1 MGIVDDDIRRVREE
15 SDIIRIVTQH
25 TQLKKVGR
33 SWKGLCPFHNEKTP
47 SFTVS
52 QETGRYY
59 CFGCQAKGDSIEFL
73 REMENL
79 DFVAAVEALA
89 SQNGISLR
97 YTDKKESR
105 SRNRRKELVKLV
117 AEAVD
122 FYHKELL
129 NMDKSEVRPAR
140 EYLKK
145 RGLDSRIAEKFSIGW
160 APDSWD
166 SLCDHLSL
174 SNKDLVDSGL
184 GGINKNGGQ
193 YDFFRNRILFPIF
206 SEQGDPVAFGGRKLP
221 EGDGP
226 KYKNTSDGA
235 EIYSKSQILYG
246 LNWAKEEAARVDELV
261 VCEGY
266 TDVIG
271 CHEAGISR
279 AVATCG
285 TALTKE
291 HVRKMSR
298 FAKNVVL
305 AFDADSAGQSAAE
318 KVYEWESEFDVL
330 FKVADLPEGQDPGD
344 LAFSDP
350 EELRKIIENSIPHMQ
365 FRVDRVLE
373 KGNLESK
380 EGRAKAAIE
389 AMKVVAQHPDELI
402 RDQYIVQIADK
413 CLIGVDEIR
422 RRASEENSKSTTE
435 ENSSVGDI
443 PNRPTERTTTEH
455 QVIRMLIH
463 KPEEVADWFHP
474 VLLSDPLVESVFE
487 ALNSSADLH
496 EANQMLGQ
504 EASDLIGR
512 LSVEEAEDDRAVG
525 VFSRLLSL
533 AAERKAIELES
544 LARQSGEIV
553 EYQADISFLR
563 RRVME
568 LNEEGLHEIE
578 EGMELRSWLIEKSE
592 V

>member
-1 MGIVDDDIRRVREE
+1 MGIMDDDIRRVREE
-15 SDIIRIVTQH
+15 SDIIRLITQH

-47 SFTVS
+47 SFTVN
-52 QETGRYY
+52 QENGRYY

-73 REMENL
+73 REIDSL
-79 DFVAAVEALA
+79 DFVAAVEILA
-89 SQNGISLR
+89 AQNGIPLR
-97 YTDKKESR
+97 YTDKQESK
-105 SRNRRKELVKLV
+105 SRNRRKELVELV
-117 AEAVD
+117 SQAVD
-122 FYHKELL
+122 FYHEKLIDME
-129 NMDKSEVRPAR
+129 NPDARPAR
-140 EYLKK
+140 EYLKQ
-145 RGLDSRIAEKFSIGW
+145 RGLGGDIAEKFSIGW
-160 APDSWD
+160 ASNSWD
-166 SLCDHLSL
+166 SLCKHLAV
-174 SNKDLVDSGL
+174 SNEDLLASGL

-206 SEQGDPVAFGGRKLP
+206 SEQGDPIAFGGRKLP
-221 EGDGP
+221 DGEGP

-246 LNWAKEEAARVDELV
+246 LNWAKEEAGRIDELV

-285 TALTKE
+285 TALTQE

-298 FAKNVVL
+298 FAKKVVL
-305 AFDADSAGQSAAE
+305 AFDADNAGQSAAE

-344 LAFSDP
+344 LAFSNPDD
-350 EELRKIIENSIPHMQ
+350 LKQIIDTAKPHMQ
-365 FRVDRVLE
+365 FRVDRVLK
-373 KGNLESK
+373 KGDFESK

-413 CLIGVDEIR
+413 CLIAADEIR
-422 RRASEENSKSTTE
+422 RRASKENPGTEKNAKNREVVEVAQEKLTTE
-435 ENSSVGDI
+435 Y
-443 PNRPTERTTTEH
+443 
-455 QVIRMLIH
+455 QALRMLIH
-463 KPEEVADWFHP
+463 RSEEVRDWLHP
-474 VLLSDPLVESVFE
+474 VLFSDPLAENIFI
-487 ALNSSADLH
+487 ALTNSTDLH
-496 EANQMLGQ
+496 EANQSLGV
-504 EASDLIGR
+504 EESDLIGR
-512 LSVEEAEDDRAVG
+512 LSVQEAEDDKPLG

-533 AAERKAIELES
+533 AAERKAVEFES
-544 LARQSGEIV
+544 LARQSGELS
-553 EYQADISFLR
+553 EYQEDISYLR
-563 RRVME
+563 RSVME
-568 LNEEGLHEIE
+568 LNEEGIHQIE
-578 EGMELRSWLIEKSE
+578 EGMQLRSWLIEKAE

>member
-15 SDIIRIVTQH
+15 SDIIRLITQH

-47 SFTVS
+47 SFTVN

-59 CFGCQAKGDSIEFL
+59 CFGCQATGDSIEFL
-73 REMENL
+73 REIDNL
-79 DFVAAVEALA
+79 DFVAAVEMLA
-89 SQNGISLR
+89 AQNGIPIR
-97 YTDKKESR
+97 YTDKNESK
-105 SRNRRKELVKLV
+105 SRNRRKELIKLV

-122 FYHKELL
+122 FYNKKLID
-129 NMDKSEVRPAR
+129 MDNPEARPAR
-140 EYLKK
+140 EYLKQ
-145 RGLDSRIAEKFSIGW
+145 RGLGGDIAEKFSIGW

-166 SLCDHLSL
+166 SLSKHLSI
-174 SNKDLVDSGL
+174 SNKDLVASGL

-206 SEQGDPVAFGGRKLP
+206 SEQGDPIAFGGRKLP
-221 EGDGP
+221 DGEGP

-246 LNWAKEEAARVDELV
+246 LNWAKEEAGRVDELV

-279 AVATCG
+279 AIATCG

-298 FAKNVVL
+298 FAKKVIL
-305 AFDADSAGQSAAE
+305 AFDADNAGQSAAE
-318 KVYEWESEFDVL
+318 KVYEWESEFDLL
-330 FKVADLPEGQDPGD
+330 FKVADLPKGQDPGD

-350 EELRKIIENSIPHMQ
+350 DELNRIVESAKPHMQ

-373 KGNLESK
+373 KGDFETK
-380 EGRAKAAIE
+380 EGRAKAAID
-389 AMKVVAQHPDELI
+389 AMKVIVQHPDELI

-413 CLIGVDEIR
+413 CLISADEIR
-422 RRASEENSKSTTE
+422 RRASQENFKTE
-435 ENSSVGDI
+435 ESITVGEVV
-443 PNRPTERTTTEH
+443 PVKMERLTIEF
-455 QVIRMLIH
+455 QALRMLIH
-463 KPEEVADWFHP
+463 KPEEVTEWLHP
-474 VLLSDPLVESVFE
+474 VLLSDPLAESVYG
-487 ALNSSADLH
+487 ALISSTDLH
-496 EANQMLGQ
+496 EASQSLEG
-504 EASDLIGR
+504 EESDLVGR
-512 LSVEEAEDDRAVG
+512 LSVQDSEEDEPLG

-533 AAERKAIELES
+533 AAERQAVELES
-544 LARQSGEIV
+544 LARQSGELS
-553 EYQADISFLR
+553 EYQADISYLR
-563 RRVME
+563 RTVME
-568 LNEEGLHEIE
+568 LNEEGIHQIE
-578 EGMELRSWLIEKSE
+578 EGIELRSWLIAKSE
-592 V
+592 A

>member
-15 SDIIRIVTQH
+15 SDIVRIVTQH

-59 CFGCQAKGDSIEFL
+59 CFGCQATGDSIEFL
-73 REMENL
+73 RQIENL
-79 DFVAAVEALA
+79 DFVAAVETLA
-89 SQNGISLR
+89 SQSGISLR
-97 YTDKKESR
+97 YTDKKEGKT
-105 SRNRRKELVKLV
+105 RNRRKELVEIV
-117 AEAVD
+117 AQAVD
-122 FYHKELL
+122 FYNKKLL
-129 NMDKSEVRPAR
+129 DRDQHDARPAR
-140 EYLKK
+140 EYLKQ
-145 RGLDSRIAEKFSIGW
+145 RGLDGRIAEKFSIGW

-166 SLCDHLSL
+166 SLC
-174 SNKDLVDSGL
+174 KDLSISNEDLVASGL

-221 EGDGP
+221 NGDGP

-235 EIYSKSQILYG
+235 EIYSKSQTLYG

-285 TALTKE
+285 TALTRE
-291 HVRKMSR
+291 HVRKMAR
-298 FAKNVVL
+298 FAKKVTL

-318 KVYEWESEFDVL
+318 KAYEWESEFDVL
-330 FKVADLPEGQDPGD
+330 FKVADLPDGQDPGD

-350 EELRKIIENSIPHMQ
+350 EELRRVIENAKPLMQ
-365 FRVDRVLE
+365 FRVDRVLG
-373 KGNLESK
+373 KGDLDSK

-389 AMKVVAQHPDELI
+389 AMKVVVEHPDQLI

-413 CLIGVDEIR
+413 CLIGVDEVR
-422 RRASEENSKSTTE
+422 RRASKENSTTE
-435 ENSSVGDI
+435 KERETSLEDI
-443 PNRPTERTTTEH
+443 SNNPVERMTVEY
-455 QVIRMLIH
+455 QALRMCIH
-463 KPEEVADWFHP
+463 KPEEVKDWFHP
-474 VLLSDPLVESVFE
+474 VLLSDPLSETIYE
-487 ALNSSADLH
+487 ALNTSTNLH
-496 EANQMLGQ
+496 EANEMLGK
-504 EASDLIGR
+504 EASDLLGR
-512 LSVEEAEDDRAVG
+512 LSVEESEDDKALG

-533 AAERKAIELES
+533 AAERKAVELES
-544 LARQSGEIV
+544 LARQSGDLV
-553 EYQADISFLR
+553 EYQADISYLR
-563 RRVME
+563 RSVME
-568 LNEEGLHEIE
+568 LNQEGIHEIE
-578 EGMELRSWLIEKSE
+578 AGLKLRSWLIDKSG

>member
-1 MGIVDDDIRRVREE
+1 MGIMDDDIRRVREE
-15 SDIIRIVTQH
+15 SDIIRLITQH

-47 SFTVS
+47 SFTVN

-73 REMENL
+73 REIDSL
-79 DFVAAVEALA
+79 DFVAAVEILA
-89 SQNGISLR
+89 AQNGIPLR
-97 YTDKKESR
+97 YTDKQESK
-105 SRNRRKELVKLV
+105 SRNRRKELVELV
-117 AEAVD
+117 SQAVD
-122 FYHKELL
+122 FYHEKLIDME
-129 NMDKSEVRPAR
+129 NPDARPAR
-140 EYLKK
+140 EYLKQ
-145 RGLDSRIAEKFSIGW
+145 RGLGGDIAEKFSIGW
-160 APDSWD
+160 ASDSWD
-166 SLCDHLSL
+166 SLCKHLAV
-174 SNKDLVDSGL
+174 SNEDLLASGL

-206 SEQGDPVAFGGRKLP
+206 SEQGDPIAFGGRKLP
-221 EGDGP
+221 DGEGP

-246 LNWAKEEAARVDELV
+246 LNWAKEEAGRIDELV

-285 TALTKE
+285 TALTQE

-298 FAKNVVL
+298 FAKKVVL
-305 AFDADSAGQSAAE
+305 AFDADNAGQSAAE

-344 LAFSDP
+344 LAFSNPDD
-350 EELRKIIENSIPHMQ
+350 LKQIIDTAKPHMQ
-365 FRVDRVLE
+365 FRVDRVLK
-373 KGNLESK
+373 KGDFESK
-380 EGRAKAAIE
+380 EGRAKVAIE

-413 CLIGVDEIR
+413 CLIAADEIR
-422 RRASEENSKSTTE
+422 RRASKENPGTEKNAKNREVVEVAQEKLTTE
-435 ENSSVGDI
+435 Y
-443 PNRPTERTTTEH
+443 
-455 QVIRMLIH
+455 QALRMLIH
-463 KPEEVADWFHP
+463 RSEEVRDWLHP
-474 VLLSDPLVESVFE
+474 VLFSDPLAENIFI
-487 ALNSSADLH
+487 ALTNSTDLH
-496 EANQMLGQ
+496 EANQSLGV
-504 EASDLIGR
+504 EESDLIGR
-512 LSVEEAEDDRAVG
+512 LSVQEAEDDKPLG

-533 AAERKAIELES
+533 AAERKAVEFES
-544 LARQSGEIV
+544 LARQSGELS
-553 EYQADISFLR
+553 EYQEDISYLR
-563 RRVME
+563 RSVME
-568 LNEEGLHEIE
+568 LNEEGIHQIE
-578 EGMELRSWLIEKSE
+578 EGMQLRSWLIEKAE

>member
-15 SDIIRIVTQH
+15 SDIIRLITQH

-47 SFTVS
+47 SFTVN

-59 CFGCQAKGDSIEFL
+59 CFGCQATGDSIEFL
-73 REMENL
+73 REIDNL
-79 DFVAAVEALA
+79 DFVAAVEMLA
-89 SQNGISLR
+89 AQNGIPIR
-97 YTDKKESR
+97 YTDKNESK
-105 SRNRRKELVKLV
+105 SRNRRKELIKLV

-122 FYHKELL
+122 FYNKKLID
-129 NMDKSEVRPAR
+129 MDNPEARPAR
-140 EYLKK
+140 EYLKQ
-145 RGLDSRIAEKFSIGW
+145 RGLGGDIAEKFSIGW

-166 SLCDHLSL
+166 SLSKHLSI
-174 SNKDLVDSGL
+174 SNKDLVASGL

-206 SEQGDPVAFGGRKLP
+206 SEQGDPIAFGGRKLP
-221 EGDGP
+221 DGEGP

-246 LNWAKEEAARVDELV
+246 LNWAKEEAGRVDELV

-279 AVATCG
+279 AIATCG

-298 FAKNVVL
+298 FAKKVIL
-305 AFDADSAGQSAAE
+305 AFDADNAGQSAAE
-318 KVYEWESEFDVL
+318 KVYEWESEFDLL
-330 FKVADLPEGQDPGD
+330 FKVADLPKGQDPGD

-350 EELRKIIENSIPHMQ
+350 DELNRIVESAKPHMQ

-373 KGNLESK
+373 KGDFETK
-380 EGRAKAAIE
+380 EGRAKAAID
-389 AMKVVAQHPDELI
+389 AMKVIVQHPDELI

-413 CLIGVDEIR
+413 CLISADEIR
-422 RRASEENSKSTTE
+422 RRASQENFKTE
-435 ENSSVGDI
+435 ESITVREVV
-443 PNRPTERTTTEH
+443 PVKMERLTIEF
-455 QVIRMLIH
+455 QALRMLIH
-463 KPEEVADWFHP
+463 KPEEVTEWLHP
-474 VLLSDPLVESVFE
+474 VLLSDPLAESVYGT
-487 ALNSSADLH
+487 LISSTDLH
-496 EANQMLGQ
+496 EASQFLEG
-504 EASDLIGR
+504 EESDLVGR
-512 LSVEEAEDDRAVG
+512 LSVQDSEEDEPLG

-533 AAERKAIELES
+533 AAERQAVELES
-544 LARQSGEIV
+544 LARQSGELS
-553 EYQADISFLR
+553 EYQADISYLR
-563 RRVME
+563 RTVME
-568 LNEEGLHEIE
+568 LNEEGIHQIE
-578 EGMELRSWLIEKSE
+578 EGIELRSWLIAKSE
-592 V
+592 A

>member
-15 SDIIRIVTQH
+15 SDIIRLITQH

-47 SFTVS
+47 SFTVN
-52 QETGRYY
+52 QENGRYY
-59 CFGCQAKGDSIEFL
+59 CFGCQATGDSIEFL
-73 REMENL
+73 REIDNL
-79 DFVAAVEALA
+79 DFVAAVEMLA
-89 SQNGISLR
+89 AQNGIPLR
-97 YTDKKESR
+97 YTDKKESK
-105 SRNRRKELVKLV
+105 SRNRRKELIKLV

-122 FYHKELL
+122 FYNKKLFDME
-129 NMDKSEVRPAR
+129 NPEAMPAR
-140 EYLKK
+140 EYLKQ
-145 RGLDSRIAEKFSIGW
+145 RGLVGDIAAKFSIGW
-160 APDSWD
+160 ASDSWD
-166 SLCDHLSL
+166 SLCKHLSV
-174 SNKDLVDSGL
+174 SNEDLVASGL

-206 SEQGDPVAFGGRKLP
+206 SEQGDPIAFGGRKLP
-221 EGDGP
+221 EGEGP

-246 LNWAKEEAARVDELV
+246 LNWAKEEAGRVDELV

-279 AVATCG
+279 AIATCG
-285 TALTKE
+285 TALTQE

-298 FAKNVVL
+298 FAKKVVL
-305 AFDADSAGQSAAE
+305 AFDADNAGQSAAE

-350 EELRKIIENSIPHMQ
+350 AELNRIVESAKSHMQ

-373 KGNLESK
+373 KGDFESK
-380 EGRAKAAIE
+380 EGRARAAIE

-413 CLIGVDEIR
+413 CLIGADELR
-422 RRASEENSKSTTE
+422 RRASKENSKAEKSVTGREAVPAKMERLTTE
-435 ENSSVGDI
+435 Y
-443 PNRPTERTTTEH
+443 
-455 QVIRMLIH
+455 QALRMLIH
-463 KPEEVADWFHP
+463 KPEEVVDWLHP
-474 VLLSDPLVESVFE
+474 VLLSDPMAESIFVS
-487 ALNSSADLH
+487 LTSSTDLH
-496 EANQMLGQ
+496 EANQSLGA
-504 EASDLIGR
+504 EESDLVGR
-512 LSVEEAEDDRAVG
+512 LSVQEAEDDKPLG

-533 AAERKAIELES
+533 AAERKAVELES
-544 LARQSGEIV
+544 LARQSGELS

-563 RRVME
+563 RSVME
-568 LNEEGLHEIE
+568 LNEEGIHQVE

-592 V
+592 A

>member
-1 MGIVDDDIRRVREE
+1 MGIMDDDIRRVREE
-15 SDIIRIVTQH
+15 SDIIRLITQH

-47 SFTVS
+47 SFTVN
-52 QETGRYY
+52 QENGRYY

-73 REMENL
+73 REIDSL
-79 DFVAAVEALA
+79 DFVAAVEILA
-89 SQNGISLR
+89 AQNGIPLR
-97 YTDKKESR
+97 YTDKQESK
-105 SRNRRKELVKLV
+105 SRNRRKELVELV
-117 AEAVD
+117 SQAVD
-122 FYHKELL
+122 FYHEKLIDME
-129 NMDKSEVRPAR
+129 NPDARPAR
-140 EYLKK
+140 EYLKQ
-145 RGLDSRIAEKFSIGW
+145 RGLGGDIAEKFSIGW
-160 APDSWD
+160 ASDSWD
-166 SLCDHLSL
+166 SLCKHLAV
-174 SNKDLVDSGL
+174 SNEDLLASGL

-206 SEQGDPVAFGGRKLP
+206 SEQGDPIAFGGRKLP
-221 EGDGP
+221 DGEGP

-246 LNWAKEEAARVDELV
+246 LNWAKEEAGRIDELV

-298 FAKNVVL
+298 FAKKVVL
-305 AFDADSAGQSAAE
+305 AFDADNAGQSAAE

-344 LAFSDP
+344 LAFSNPDD
-350 EELRKIIENSIPHMQ
+350 LKQIIDTAKPHMQ
-365 FRVDRVLE
+365 FRVDRVLK
-373 KGNLESK
+373 KGDFESK

-413 CLIGVDEIR
+413 CLIAADEIR
-422 RRASEENSKSTTE
+422 RRASKENPGTEKNAKNREVVEVAREKLTTE
-435 ENSSVGDI
+435 Y
-443 PNRPTERTTTEH
+443 
-455 QVIRMLIH
+455 QALRMLIH
-463 KPEEVADWFHP
+463 RSEEVRDWLHP
-474 VLLSDPLVESVFE
+474 VLFSDPLAENIFI
-487 ALNSSADLH
+487 ALTNSTDLH
-496 EANQMLGQ
+496 EANQSLGV
-504 EASDLIGR
+504 EESDLIGR
-512 LSVEEAEDDRAVG
+512 LSVQEAEDDKPLG

-533 AAERKAIELES
+533 AAERKAVEFES
-544 LARQSGEIV
+544 LARQSGELS
-553 EYQADISFLR
+553 EYQEDISYLR
-563 RRVME
+563 RSVME
-568 LNEEGLHEIE
+568 LNEEGIHQIE
-578 EGMELRSWLIEKSE
+578 EGMQLRSWLIEKAE

>member
-15 SDIIRIVTQH
+15 SDIIRLITQH

-47 SFTVS
+47 SFTVN
-52 QETGRYY
+52 QENGRYY
-59 CFGCQAKGDSIEFL
+59 CFGCQATGDSIEFL
-73 REMENL
+73 RDIDSL
-79 DFVAAVEALA
+79 DFVAAVEMLA
-89 SQNGISLR
+89 AQNGIPLR
-97 YTDKKESR
+97 YTDKKESK
-105 SRNRRKELVKLV
+105 SRNRRKELIELV

-122 FYHKELL
+122 FYSKKLID
-129 NMDKSEVRPAR
+129 MDNPEARQAR
-140 EYLKK
+140 EYLKQ
-145 RGLDSRIAEKFSIGW
+145 RGLVGDIAAKFSIGW

-166 SLCDHLSL
+166 SLCKHLSV
-174 SNKDLVDSGL
+174 SNKDLVASGL
-184 GGINKNGGQ
+184 GGRNKNGGQ

-206 SEQGDPVAFGGRKLP
+206 SEQGDPIAFGGRKLP
-221 EGDGP
+221 DGEGP

-246 LNWAKEEAARVDELV
+246 LNWAKEEAGRIDELV

-285 TALTKE
+285 TALTQE

-298 FAKNVVL
+298 FAKKVVL
-305 AFDADSAGQSAAE
+305 AFDADNAGQSAAE

-344 LAFSDP
+344 LAFSNPDD
-350 EELRKIIENSIPHMQ
+350 LKQIIDTAKPHMQ
-365 FRVDRVLE
+365 FRVDRVLK
-373 KGNLESK
+373 KGDFESK
-380 EGRAKAAIE
+380 EGRAKVAIE

-413 CLIGVDEIR
+413 CLIAADEIR
-422 RRASEENSKSTTE
+422 RRASKENPGTEKNAKNREVVEVAQEKLTTE
-435 ENSSVGDI
+435 Y
-443 PNRPTERTTTEH
+443 
-455 QVIRMLIH
+455 QALRMLIH
-463 KPEEVADWFHP
+463 RSEEVRDWLHP
-474 VLLSDPLVESVFE
+474 VLFSDPLAENIFI
-487 ALNSSADLH
+487 ALTNSTDLH
-496 EANQMLGQ
+496 EANQSLGV
-504 EASDLIGR
+504 EESDLIGR
-512 LSVEEAEDDRAVG
+512 LSVQEAEDDKPLG

-533 AAERKAIELES
+533 AAERKAVEFES
-544 LARQSGEIV
+544 LARQSGELS
-553 EYQADISFLR
+553 EYQEDISYLR
-563 RRVME
+563 RSVME
-568 LNEEGLHEIE
+568 LNEEGIHQIE
-578 EGMELRSWLIEKSE
+578 EGMQLRSWLIEKAE

>member
-1 MGIVDDDIRRVREE
+1 MI
-15 SDIIRIVTQH
+15 TQH

-47 SFTVS
+47 SFTVN
-52 QETGRYY
+52 QENGRYY

-73 REMENL
+73 REIDSL
-79 DFVAAVEALA
+79 DFVAAVEILA
-89 SQNGISLR
+89 AQNGIPLR
-97 YTDKKESR
+97 YTDKQESK

-117 AEAVD
+117 SQAVD
-122 FYHKELL
+122 FYHEKLIDME
-129 NMDKSEVRPAR
+129 NPDARPAR
-140 EYLKK
+140 EYLKQ
-145 RGLDSRIAEKFSIGW
+145 RGLGGDIAEKFSIGW
-160 APDSWD
+160 ASDSWD
-166 SLCDHLSL
+166 SLCKHLAV
-174 SNKDLVDSGL
+174 SNEDLLASGL

-206 SEQGDPVAFGGRKLP
+206 SEQGDPIAFGGRKLP
-221 EGDGP
+221 DGEGP

-246 LNWAKEEAARVDELV
+246 LNWAKEEAGRIDELV

-285 TALTKE
+285 TALTQE

-298 FAKNVVL
+298 FAKKVVL
-305 AFDADSAGQSAAE
+305 AFDADNAGQSAAE

-344 LAFSDP
+344 LAFSNPDD
-350 EELRKIIENSIPHMQ
+350 LKQIIDTAKPHMQ
-365 FRVDRVLE
+365 FRVDRVLK
-373 KGNLESK
+373 KGDFESK
-380 EGRAKAAIE
+380 EGRAKVAIE

-413 CLIGVDEIR
+413 CLIAADEIR
-422 RRASEENSKSTTE
+422 RRASKENPGTEKNAKNREVVEVAQEKLTTE
-435 ENSSVGDI
+435 Y
-443 PNRPTERTTTEH
+443 
-455 QVIRMLIH
+455 QALRMLIH
-463 KPEEVADWFHP
+463 RSEEVRDWLHP
-474 VLLSDPLVESVFE
+474 VLFSDPLAENIFI
-487 ALNSSADLH
+487 ALTNSTDLH
-496 EANQMLGQ
+496 EANQSLGV
-504 EASDLIGR
+504 EESDLIGR
-512 LSVEEAEDDRAVG
+512 LSVQEAEDDKPLG

-533 AAERKAIELES
+533 AAERKAVEFES
-544 LARQSGEIV
+544 LARQSGELS
-553 EYQADISFLR
+553 EYQEDISYLR
-563 RRVME
+563 RSVME
-568 LNEEGLHEIE
+568 LNEEGIHQIE
-578 EGMELRSWLIEKSE
+578 EGMQLRSWLIEKAE

>member
-1 MGIVDDDIRRVREE
+1 MGIMDDDIRRVREE
-15 SDIIRIVTQH
+15 SDIIRLITQH

-47 SFTVS
+47 SFTVN
-52 QETGRYY
+52 QENGRYY

-73 REMENL
+73 REIDSL
-79 DFVAAVEALA
+79 DFVAAVEILA
-89 SQNGISLR
+89 AQNGIPLR
-97 YTDKKESR
+97 YTDKQESK
-105 SRNRRKELVKLV
+105 SRNRRKELVELV
-117 AEAVD
+117 SQAVD
-122 FYHKELL
+122 FYHEKLIDME
-129 NMDKSEVRPAR
+129 NPDARPAR
-140 EYLKK
+140 EYLKQ
-145 RGLDSRIAEKFSIGW
+145 RGLGGDIAEKFSIGW
-160 APDSWD
+160 ASDSWD
-166 SLCDHLSL
+166 SLCKHLAV
-174 SNKDLVDSGL
+174 SNEDLLASGL

-206 SEQGDPVAFGGRKLP
+206 SEQGDPIAFGGRKLP
-221 EGDGP
+221 DGEGP

-246 LNWAKEEAARVDELV
+246 LNWAKEEAGRIDELV

-285 TALTKE
+285 TALTQE

-298 FAKNVVL
+298 FAKKVVL
-305 AFDADSAGQSAAE
+305 AFDADNAGQSAAE

-344 LAFSDP
+344 LAFSNPDD
-350 EELRKIIENSIPHMQ
+350 LKQIIDTAKPHMQ
-365 FRVDRVLE
+365 FRVDRVLK
-373 KGNLESK
+373 KGDFESK

-413 CLIGVDEIR
+413 CLIAADEIR
-422 RRASEENSKSTTE
+422 RRASKENPGTEKNAKNREVVEVAREKLTTE
-435 ENSSVGDI
+435 Y
-443 PNRPTERTTTEH
+443 
-455 QVIRMLIH
+455 QALRMLIH
-463 KPEEVADWFHP
+463 RSEEVRDWLHP
-474 VLLSDPLVESVFE
+474 VLFSDPLAENIFI
-487 ALNSSADLH
+487 ALTNSTDLH
-496 EANQMLGQ
+496 EANQSLGV
-504 EASDLIGR
+504 EESDLIGR
-512 LSVEEAEDDRAVG
+512 LSVQEAEDDKPLG

-533 AAERKAIELES
+533 AAERKAVEFES
-544 LARQSGEIV
+544 LARQSGELS
-553 EYQADISFLR
+553 EYQEDISYLR
-563 RRVME
+563 RSVME
-568 LNEEGLHEIE
+568 LNEEGIHQIE
-578 EGMELRSWLIEKSE
+578 EGMKLRSWLIEKAE

>member
-1 MGIVDDDIRRVREE
+1 MGIMDDDIRRVREE
-15 SDIIRIVTQH
+15 SDIIRLITQH

-47 SFTVS
+47 SFTVN

-59 CFGCQAKGDSIEFL
+59 CFGCQATGDSIEFL
-73 REMENL
+73 REIDSL
-79 DFVAAVEALA
+79 DFVAAVEILA
-89 SQNGISLR
+89 AQNGIPLR
-97 YTDKKESR
+97 YTDKQESK
-105 SRNRRKELVKLV
+105 SRNRRKELVELV
-117 AEAVD
+117 SQAVD
-122 FYHKELL
+122 FYHEKLIDME
-129 NMDKSEVRPAR
+129 NPDARPAR
-140 EYLKK
+140 EYLKQ
-145 RGLDSRIAEKFSIGW
+145 RGLGGDIAEKFSIGW
-160 APDSWD
+160 ASDSWD
-166 SLCDHLSL
+166 SLCKHLAV
-174 SNKDLVDSGL
+174 SNEDLLASGL

-206 SEQGDPVAFGGRKLP
+206 SEQGDPIAFGGRKLP
-221 EGDGP
+221 DGEGP

-246 LNWAKEEAARVDELV
+246 LNWAKEEAGRIDELV

-298 FAKNVVL
+298 FAKKVVL
-305 AFDADSAGQSAAE
+305 AFDADNAGQSAAE

-344 LAFSDP
+344 LAFSNPDD
-350 EELRKIIENSIPHMQ
+350 LKQIIDTAKPHMQ
-365 FRVDRVLE
+365 FRVDRVLK
-373 KGNLESK
+373 KGDFESK
-380 EGRAKAAIE
+380 EGRAKVAIE

-413 CLIGVDEIR
+413 CLIAADEIR
-422 RRASEENSKSTTE
+422 RRASKENPGTEKNAKNREVVEVAQEKLTTE
-435 ENSSVGDI
+435 Y
-443 PNRPTERTTTEH
+443 
-455 QVIRMLIH
+455 QALRMLIH
-463 KPEEVADWFHP
+463 RSEEVRDWLHP
-474 VLLSDPLVESVFE
+474 VLFSDPLAENIFI
-487 ALNSSADLH
+487 ALTNSTDLH
-496 EANQMLGQ
+496 EANQSLGV
-504 EASDLIGR
+504 EESDLIGR
-512 LSVEEAEDDRAVG
+512 LSVQEAEDDKPLG

-533 AAERKAIELES
+533 AAERKAVEFES
-544 LARQSGEIV
+544 LARQSGELS
-553 EYQADISFLR
+553 EYQEDISYLR
-563 RRVME
+563 RSVME
-568 LNEEGLHEIE
+568 LNEEGIHQIE
-578 EGMELRSWLIEKSE
+578 EGMQLRSWLIEKAE

>member
-15 SDIIRIVTQH
+15 SDIIRLITQH

-47 SFTVS
+47 SFTVN
-52 QETGRYY
+52 QENGRYY
-59 CFGCQAKGDSIEFL
+59 CFGCQATGDSIEFL
-73 REMENL
+73 REIDSL
-79 DFVAAVEALA
+79 DFVAAVEMLA
-89 SQNGISLR
+89 AQNGIPLR
-97 YTDKKESR
+97 YTDKKESK
-105 SRNRRKELVKLV
+105 SRNRRKELIELV

-122 FYHKELL
+122 FYSKKLID
-129 NMDKSEVRPAR
+129 MDNPEARPAR
-140 EYLKK
+140 EYLKQ
-145 RGLDSRIAEKFSIGW
+145 RGLVGDIAAKFSIGW

-166 SLCDHLSL
+166 SLCKHLSV
-174 SNKDLVDSGL
+174 SNKDLVASGL

-206 SEQGDPVAFGGRKLP
+206 SEQGDPIAFGGRKLP
-221 EGDGP
+221 EGEGP
-226 KYKNTSDGA
+226 KYKNTSDEA

-246 LNWAKEEAARVDELV
+246 LNWAKEEAGRVDELV

-279 AVATCG
+279 AIATCG
-285 TALTKE
+285 TALTQE

-298 FAKNVVL
+298 FAKKVVL
-305 AFDADSAGQSAAE
+305 AFDADNAGQSAAE

-350 EELRKIIENSIPHMQ
+350 NELNRIVENAKPHMQ
-365 FRVDRVLE
+365 FRVDRVLG
-373 KGNLESK
+373 KGDFESN
-380 EGRAKAAIE
+380 EGRARAAIE

-413 CLIGVDEIR
+413 CLISADEIR
-422 RRASEENSKSTTE
+422 RRASKENSKVEKSVTAREVVPAKMERLTTE
-435 ENSSVGDI
+435 Y
-443 PNRPTERTTTEH
+443 
-455 QVIRMLIH
+455 QALRMLIH
-463 KPEEVADWFHP
+463 KPEEVTDWLHP
-474 VLLSDPLVESVFE
+474 VLLSDPMAESVFV
-487 ALNSSADLH
+487 ALTSSNDLH
-496 EANQMLGQ
+496 EANQSLGA
-504 EASDLIGR
+504 EESDLIGR
-512 LSVEEAEDDRAVG
+512 LSVQEAEDDKPLG

-533 AAERKAIELES
+533 AAERKAVEFES
-544 LARQSGEIV
+544 LARQSGELS

-563 RRVME
+563 RSVME
-568 LNEEGLHEIE
+568 LNEEGIHQIKD
-578 EGMELRSWLIEKSE
+578 GMELRSWLIDKSE
-592 V
+592 A

>member
-1 MGIVDDDIRRVREE
+1 MGIMDDDIRRVREE
-15 SDIIRIVTQH
+15 SDIIRLITQH

-47 SFTVS
+47 SFTVN
-52 QETGRYY
+52 QENGRYY

-73 REMENL
+73 REIDSL
-79 DFVAAVEALA
+79 DFVAAVEILA
-89 SQNGISLR
+89 AQNGIPLR
-97 YTDKKESR
+97 YTDKQESK
-105 SRNRRKELVKLV
+105 SRNRRKELVELV
-117 AEAVD
+117 SQAVD
-122 FYHKELL
+122 FYHEKLIDME
-129 NMDKSEVRPAR
+129 NPDARPAR
-140 EYLKK
+140 EYLKQ
-145 RGLDSRIAEKFSIGW
+145 RGLGGDIAEKFSIGW
-160 APDSWD
+160 ASDSWD
-166 SLCDHLSL
+166 SLCKHLAV
-174 SNKDLVDSGL
+174 SNEDLLASGL

-206 SEQGDPVAFGGRKLP
+206 SEQGDPIAFGGRKLP
-221 EGDGP
+221 DGEGP

-246 LNWAKEEAARVDELV
+246 LNWAKEEAGRIDELV

-298 FAKNVVL
+298 FAKKVVL
-305 AFDADSAGQSAAE
+305 AFDADNAGQSAAE

-344 LAFSDP
+344 LAFSNPDD
-350 EELRKIIENSIPHMQ
+350 LKQIIDTAKPHMQ
-365 FRVDRVLE
+365 FRVDRVLK
-373 KGNLESK
+373 KGDFESK
-380 EGRAKAAIE
+380 EGRAKVAIE

-413 CLIGVDEIR
+413 CLIAADEIR
-422 RRASEENSKSTTE
+422 RRASKENPGTEKNAKNREVAEVAQEKLTTE
-435 ENSSVGDI
+435 Y
-443 PNRPTERTTTEH
+443 
-455 QVIRMLIH
+455 QALRMLIH
-463 KPEEVADWFHP
+463 RSEEVRDWLHP
-474 VLLSDPLVESVFE
+474 VLFSDPLAENIFI
-487 ALNSSADLH
+487 ALTNSTDLH
-496 EANQMLGQ
+496 EANQSLGV
-504 EASDLIGR
+504 EESDLIGR
-512 LSVEEAEDDRAVG
+512 LSVQEAEDDKPLG

-533 AAERKAIELES
+533 AAERKAVEFES
-544 LARQSGEIV
+544 LARQSGELS
-553 EYQADISFLR
+553 EYQEDISYLR
-563 RRVME
+563 RSVME
-568 LNEEGLHEIE
+568 LNEEGIHQIE
-578 EGMELRSWLIEKSE
+578 EGMQLRSWLIEKAE

>member
-1 MGIVDDDIRRVREE
+1 MGIMDDDIRRVREE
-15 SDIIRIVTQH
+15 SDIIRLITQH

-47 SFTVS
+47 SFTVN

-59 CFGCQAKGDSIEFL
+59 CFGCQATGDSIEFL
-73 REMENL
+73 REIDSL
-79 DFVAAVEALA
+79 DFVAAVEILA
-89 SQNGISLR
+89 AQNGIPLR
-97 YTDKKESR
+97 YTDKQESK
-105 SRNRRKELVKLV
+105 SRNRRKELVELV
-117 AEAVD
+117 SQAVD
-122 FYHKELL
+122 FYHEKLIDME
-129 NMDKSEVRPAR
+129 NPDARPAR
-140 EYLKK
+140 EYLKQ
-145 RGLDSRIAEKFSIGW
+145 RGLGGDIAEKFSIGW
-160 APDSWD
+160 ASDSWD
-166 SLCDHLSL
+166 SLCKHLAV
-174 SNKDLVDSGL
+174 SNEDLLASGL

-206 SEQGDPVAFGGRKLP
+206 SEQGDPIAFGGRKLP
-221 EGDGP
+221 DGEGP

-246 LNWAKEEAARVDELV
+246 LNWAKEEAGRIDELV

-285 TALTKE
+285 TALTQE

-298 FAKNVVL
+298 FAKKVVL
-305 AFDADSAGQSAAE
+305 AFDADNAGQSAAE

-344 LAFSDP
+344 LAFSNPDD
-350 EELRKIIENSIPHMQ
+350 LKQIIDTAKPHMQ
-365 FRVDRVLE
+365 FRVDRVLK
-373 KGNLESK
+373 KGDFESK

-413 CLIGVDEIR
+413 CLIAADEIR
-422 RRASEENSKSTTE
+422 RRASKENPGTEKNAKNREVVEVAQEKLTTE
-435 ENSSVGDI
+435 Y
-443 PNRPTERTTTEH
+443 
-455 QVIRMLIH
+455 QALRMLIH
-463 KPEEVADWFHP
+463 RSEEVRDWLHP
-474 VLLSDPLVESVFE
+474 VLFSDPLAENIFI
-487 ALNSSADLH
+487 ALTNSTDLH
-496 EANQMLGQ
+496 EANQSLGV
-504 EASDLIGR
+504 EESDLIGR
-512 LSVEEAEDDRAVG
+512 LSVQEAEDDKPLG

-533 AAERKAIELES
+533 AAERKAVEFES
-544 LARQSGEIV
+544 LARQSGELS
-553 EYQADISFLR
+553 EYQEDISYLR
-563 RRVME
+563 RSVME
-568 LNEEGLHEIE
+568 LNEEGIHQIE
-578 EGMELRSWLIEKSE
+578 EGMQLRSWLIEKAE

>member
-1 MGIVDDDIRRVREE
+1 MGIMDDDIRRVREE
-15 SDIIRIVTQH
+15 SDIIRLITQH

-47 SFTVS
+47 SFTVN
-52 QETGRYY
+52 QENGRYY

-73 REMENL
+73 REIDSL
-79 DFVAAVEALA
+79 DFVAAVEILA
-89 SQNGISLR
+89 AQNGIPLR
-97 YTDKKESR
+97 YTDKQESK
-105 SRNRRKELVKLV
+105 SRNRRKELVELV
-117 AEAVD
+117 SQAVD
-122 FYHKELL
+122 FYHEKLIDME
-129 NMDKSEVRPAR
+129 NPDARPAR
-140 EYLKK
+140 EYLKQ
-145 RGLDSRIAEKFSIGW
+145 RGLGGDIAEKFSIGW
-160 APDSWD
+160 ASDSWD
-166 SLCDHLSL
+166 SLCKHLAV
-174 SNKDLVDSGL
+174 SNEDLLASGL

-206 SEQGDPVAFGGRKLP
+206 SEQGDPIAFGGRKLP
-221 EGDGP
+221 DGEGP

-246 LNWAKEEAARVDELV
+246 LNWAKEEAGRIDELV

-285 TALTKE
+285 TALTQE

-298 FAKNVVL
+298 FAKKVVL
-305 AFDADSAGQSAAE
+305 ALDADNAGQSAAE

-344 LAFSDP
+344 LAFSNPDD
-350 EELRKIIENSIPHMQ
+350 LKQIIDTAKPHMQ
-365 FRVDRVLE
+365 FRVDRVLK
-373 KGNLESK
+373 KGDFESK

-413 CLIGVDEIR
+413 CLIAADEIR
-422 RRASEENSKSTTE
+422 RRASKENPGTEKNAKNREVVEVAQEKLTTE
-435 ENSSVGDI
+435 Y
-443 PNRPTERTTTEH
+443 
-455 QVIRMLIH
+455 QALRMLIH
-463 KPEEVADWFHP
+463 RSEEVRDWLHP
-474 VLLSDPLVESVFE
+474 VLFSDPLAENIFI
-487 ALNSSADLH
+487 ALTNSTDLH
-496 EANQMLGQ
+496 EANQSLGV
-504 EASDLIGR
+504 EESDLIGR
-512 LSVEEAEDDRAVG
+512 LSVQEAEDDKPLG

-533 AAERKAIELES
+533 AAERKAVEFES
-544 LARQSGEIV
+544 LARQSGELS
-553 EYQADISFLR
+553 EYQEDISYLR
-563 RRVME
+563 RSVME
-568 LNEEGLHEIE
+568 LNEEGIHQIE
-578 EGMELRSWLIEKSE
+578 EGMQLRSWLIEKAE

>member
-15 SDIIRIVTQH
+15 SDIIRLITQH

-47 SFTVS
+47 SFTVN
-52 QETGRYY
+52 QENGRYY
-59 CFGCQAKGDSIEFL
+59 CFGCQATGDSIEFL
-73 REMENL
+73 REIDSL
-79 DFVAAVEALA
+79 DFVAAVEILA
-89 SQNGISLR
+89 AQNGIPLR
-97 YTDKKESR
+97 YTDKKESK
-105 SRNRRKELVKLV
+105 SRNRRKELIELV

-122 FYHKELL
+122 FYSKKLID
-129 NMDKSEVRPAR
+129 MDNPEARPAR
-140 EYLKK
+140 EYLKQ
-145 RGLDSRIAEKFSIGW
+145 RGLAGDIAARFSIGW

-166 SLCDHLSL
+166 SLCKHLSV
-174 SNKDLVDSGL
+174 SNKDLVASGL

-206 SEQGDPVAFGGRKLP
+206 SEQGDPIAFGGRKLP
-221 EGDGP
+221 EGEGP
-226 KYKNTSDGA
+226 KYKNTSDEA

-246 LNWAKEEAARVDELV
+246 LNWAKEEAGRVDELV

-279 AVATCG
+279 AIATCG
-285 TALTKE
+285 TALTQE

-298 FAKNVVL
+298 FAKKVVL
-305 AFDADSAGQSAAE
+305 AFDADNAGQSAAE

-350 EELRKIIENSIPHMQ
+350 NELNRIVENAKPHMQ
-365 FRVDRVLE
+365 FRVDRVLG
-373 KGNLESK
+373 KGDFESK
-380 EGRAKAAIE
+380 EGRARAAIE

-413 CLIGVDEIR
+413 CLIGADEIR
-422 RRASEENSKSTTE
+422 RRASKENSKVEKSVTAREVVSVKMERLTTE
-435 ENSSVGDI
+435 Y
-443 PNRPTERTTTEH
+443 
-455 QVIRMLIH
+455 QALRMLIH
-463 KPEEVADWFHP
+463 KPEEVTDWLHP
-474 VLLSDPLVESVFE
+474 VLLSDPMAENVFV
-487 ALNSSADLH
+487 ALTSSTDLH
-496 EANQMLGQ
+496 EANQSLGA
-504 EASDLIGR
+504 EESDLIGR
-512 LSVEEAEDDRAVG
+512 LSVQEAEDDKPLG

-533 AAERKAIELES
+533 AAERKAVELES
-544 LARQSGEIV
+544 LARQSGELS

-563 RRVME
+563 RSVME
-568 LNEEGLHEIE
+568 LNEEGIHQIKD
-578 EGMELRSWLIEKSE
+578 GMELRSWLIDKSE
-592 V
+592 A